1 MSPNDH
7 ALFQNG
13 RSFTVFVDRA
23 KEVLIGTSENRDE
36 AQILEEQK
44 NPIKIS

>member
-13 RSFTVFVDRA
+13 GSFTVFVDRA
-23 KEVLIGTSENRDE
+23 KEMHIRTSENRGE
-36 AQILEEQK
+36 AQILEELK
-44 NPIKIS
+44 KIKIS